1 MGSPTDWLLGI
12 SMDLQPYLSKQ
23 RRLIDE
29 ALEAIL
35 PPEDQY
41 PEVIYRAMRYSVLNG
56 GKRIRPVLTG

>member
-1 MGSPTDWLLGI
+1 
-12 SMDLQPYLSKQ
+12 MDLQPYLSKQ